1 MTTRIWVY
9 RRPGREIFGQGVHRL
24 AGEGINSLVLYLDD
38 LEPLQR
44 DVIEN
49 GDRVTIEESF
59 IVSEERQG
67 RFAYVQSSSSL

>member
-1 MTTRIWVY
+1 
-9 RRPGREIFGQGVHRL
+9 
-24 AGEGINSLVLYLDD
+24 VLYLDD